1 MKGLFKILLVIS
13 TVVLAYLCVKS
24 IMDPIHFDEEKANR
38 DRAVIQRLMDI
49 RKAQVEYRNL
59 NGRYMAD
66 FDTLV
71 NFVKT
76 GKMPVVMKEGVLSD
90 FQLEAG
96 MTDEKALRII
106 KSGKQAEIEKN
117 GLVGFRRDTVYVNI
131 IDTIF
136 GEGFVADSLPF
147 VPGTSV
153 KFAMK
158 VGEIPSASGFAMKV
172 FEAKTPFDVYLN
184 GLDRQQ
190 VINLKDRAKKL
201 DKYPGLQVGSVDV
214 ANNNAG
220 NWE

>member
-153 KFAMK
+153 KFEMK

-172 FEAKTPFDVYLN
+172 FEAKTPFDVYLS

-201 DKYPGLQVGSVDV
+201 DKYPGLQVGSVEV

>member
-153 KFAMK
+153 KFEMK